1 MARRPRDRARPARGP
16 TVPRPALPMSALRV
30 LIVDDEAPARSRL
43 RRLLD
48 GFVEDGRVGE
58 VVEAGDGVEALDR
71 LAEGERPF
79 DLAFLDVRMP
89 EVDGF
94 DVVERVAPGRRPDVV
109 FTTAYDEYALR
120 AFRANATDYLLKPVE
135 AERLGEAVARVEDR
149 RGDAEER
156 DERLAALLDTLDE
169 QASAESAPAA
179 GPPIERFT
187 IQGRDRLVVVAVE
200 DVIAAEVA
208 DGITSLYVRQ
218 PSGAGVGRH
227 IVGFTLDALEG
238 RLDPAR
244 FMRVHRSALVNL
256 ACVREMVP
264 WFSGRYKIVLTG
276 GHEVT
281 GSRTRSRELRDRL
294 SL

>member
-1 MARRPRDRARPARGP
+1 MTTTPPRPRSSAP
-16 TVPRPALPMSALRV
+16 LPFPSPLLMSALRV

-48 GFVEDGRVGE
+48 GFVEAGRIGE
-58 VVEAGDGVEALDR
+58 VAEAADGVEALDR
-71 LAEGERPF
+71 LAEGDPF

-94 DVVERVAPGRRPDVV
+94 DVVERVAPTRRPDVV

-149 RGDAEER
+149 RGDREDR

-169 QASAESAPAA
+169 QAQTGGADAG

-187 IQGRDRLVVVAVE
+187 VQGHDRLVVVAAT

-218 PSGAGVGRH
+218 EGGGVGRH
-227 IVGFTLDALEG
+227 LVGFTLDALES

-256 ACVREMVP
+256 TCVREMVP
-264 WFSGRYKIVLTG
+264 WFSGRYKIVLAG
-276 GHEVT
+276 GREVT
-281 GSRTRSRELRDRL
+281 ASRTRSRELRDRL

>member
-1 MARRPRDRARPARGP
+1 
-16 TVPRPALPMSALRV
+16 MSALRV

-48 GFVEDGRVGE
+48 GFVEDGRIE
-58 VVEAGDGVEALDR
+58 APVEAADGVEALER
-71 LAEGERPF
+71 LAEAERPF

-94 DVVERVAPGRRPDVV
+94 DVVERVAAERRPDVV

-120 AFRANATDYLLKPVE
+120 AFRANATDYLLKPID
-135 AERLGEAVARVEDR
+135 AERLEEALARVEDR
-149 RGDAEER
+149 RGDSEER

-169 QASAESAPAA
+169 QAAAPPPDGDT

-187 IQGRDRLVVVAVE
+187 VQGVDRLVVVSAG
-200 DVIAAEVA
+200 DVIAAEVS
-208 DGITSLYVRQ
+208 DGITNLYVRQ
-218 PSGAGVGRH
+218 EGREGGAGIGRH
-227 IVGFTLDALEG
+227 LVGFTLDALEA

-256 ACVREMVP
+256 TCVREMVP

-281 GSRTRSRELRDRL
+281 ASRSRSRELRDRL

>member
-1 MARRPRDRARPARGP
+1 MTAPDP
-16 TVPRPALPMSALRV
+16 TALRV

-48 GFVEDGRVGE
+48 GFVEEGRIGE
-58 VVEAGDGVEALDR
+58 VVEAGDGVEALDK
-71 LAEGERPF
+71 LAEGDRPF

-94 DVVERVAPGRRPDVV
+94 DVVERVAPDRRPDVV

-135 AERLGEAVARVEDR
+135 AERLDEAVARVEARQDDR
-149 RGDAEER
+149 EGR
-156 DERLAALLDTLDE
+156 DERIAALLDTLDE
-169 QASAESAPAA
+169 HTAPPAPA
-179 GPPIERFT
+179 GPPLERFT
-187 IQGRDRLVVVAVE
+187 VQGHDRLVVVTAT

-218 PSGAGVGRH
+218 EPREGGAAVGRH
-227 IVGFTLDALEG
+227 IVGFTLDALES

-256 ACVREMVP
+256 TYVREMVP

-281 GSRTRSRELRDRL
+281 ASRTRSRELRDRL